1 MNTPQTS
8 AADMT
13 GDASETGPGPRWWPN
28 PFKELKARR
37 AINDRLA
44 ALDPETEFHE
54 ISKLVVGRVFADGF
68 FNDALFT
75 VAYWRQIAVRTIA
88 PVLHQSG
95 RGKTYE
101 TTKRVDDTLLF
112 FGFMYRD
119 GWQTRAAGATID
131 RLAAIHERFQIPS
144 DDFRYTLS
152 GLCFEAVRI
161 PEILGCQVL
170 NDGEARALFLFW
182 REVGRRWGIDVPEE
196 QAAFRAWMAHY
207 EETTYTR
214 TPEGPLLATAMADDF
229 CKRFF
234 PGPLKRLGYTVLRC
248 CADEHLL
255 DTVGQPHPS
264 QVSRR
269 IIGLF
274 VRAYAAFRRWVPASS
289 SAQLLRPWN
298 REYGKA
304 LDPMTVGPDWAR
316 KIAPENR
323 RREKAG
329 QCPFAAAEAALHTTE
344 DA

>member
-1 MNTPQTS
+1 MDITE
-8 AADMT
+8 ARAVDHAV
-13 GDASETGPGPRWWPN
+13 DDHETGPGARWWPN
-28 PFKELKARR
+28 PLKELRARR
-37 AINDRLA
+37 AVNDRLA
-44 ALDPETEFHE
+44 ALNPETDFHE
-54 ISKLVVGRVFADGF
+54 ISKLVVGRVFADAF

-112 FGFMYRD
+112 FGFLYRD
-119 GWQTRAAGATID
+119 GWKSRNAGATID
-131 RLAAIHERFQIPS
+131 RLAAIHERFQIPH

-170 NDGEARALFLFW
+170 SEPEARALFLFW
-182 REVGRRWGIDVPEE
+182 REVGRRWGVDVPEE
-196 QAAFRAWMAHY
+196 QAAFRAWMEHY
-207 EETTYTR
+207 EATTYAR
-214 TPEGPLLATAMADDF
+214 TPEGPLLATAMGDDF

-264 QVSRR
+264 R
-269 IIGLF
+269 ITRKVVGLF

-289 SAQLLRPWN
+289 APQLLRQWN
-298 REYGKA
+298 REYGTA
-304 LDPMTVGPDWAR
+304 LDPMIVGPDWAR
-316 KIAPENR
+316 KIAPEDR
-323 RREKAG
+323 RQPKAG
-329 QCPFAAAEAALHTTE
+329 QCPFAAAKATLKNAESS
-344 DA
+344 

>member
-1 MNTPQTS
+1 METTASSTAGNTG
-8 AADMT
+8 ADL
-13 GDASETGPGPRWWPN
+13 EIEPRGGWWPN
-28 PFKELKARR
+28 PLKEWKARR
-37 AINDRLA
+37 AITRRLR
-44 ALDPETEFHE
+44 ALDPETDFHE
-54 ISKLVVGRVFADGF
+54 ISRLVVGRVFADAF

-112 FGFMYRD
+112 FGFLYRD

-131 RLAAIHERFQIPS
+131 RLAAIHERFQIPP

-170 NDGEARALFLFW
+170 SDGEARALFLFW
-182 REVGRRWGIDVPEE
+182 REVGRRWGVEVPEE

-207 EETTYTR
+207 EATTYER
-214 TPEGPLLATAMADDF
+214 TPEGPLLTTAMGDDF

-234 PGPLKRLGYTVLRC
+234 PGPLKGLGYALLRC
-248 CADEHLL
+248 CSDAHLL

-264 QVSRR
+264 RAAR
-269 IIGLF
+269 KIIGLL

-289 SAQLLRPWN
+289 SQQLLRQWN
-298 REYGKA
+298 QEYGNA
-304 LDPMTVGPDWAR
+304 LSPMSVGPEWAK
-316 KIAPENR
+316 KIAPEDR
-323 RREKAG
+323 RHEKAG
-329 QCPFAAAEAALHTTE
+329 QCPFAAAKATVKNAEGA
-344 DA
+344 